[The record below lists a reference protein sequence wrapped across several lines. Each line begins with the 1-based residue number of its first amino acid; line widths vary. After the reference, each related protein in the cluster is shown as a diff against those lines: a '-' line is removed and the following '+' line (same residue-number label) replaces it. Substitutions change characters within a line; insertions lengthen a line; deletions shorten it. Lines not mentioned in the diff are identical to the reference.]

1 MLFYVII
8 LFYGE
13 IGKLQKSRVLG
24 NEVNEGALEINDVN
38 FEKYRDWLNF

>member
-13 IGKLQKSRVLG
+13 TGKLQISRVLG
-24 NEVNEGALEINDVN
+24 NDEIKGAPEINDII
-38 FEKYRDWLNF
+38 FQKYRDWLNF